1 MLLRGIKIVNYSSS
15 VLSLDVGMGENNYV
29 LQCEKRTMFEYI
41 EVRSTYE
48 MNMKAKEGWR
58 LISAFNL
65 YDSMFAIME
74 RMAP

>member
-1 MLLRGIKIVNYSSS
+1 MLLPGSKTVNQSTS
-15 VLSLDVGMGENNYV
+15 VLSLDVGMGKNNYL
-29 LQCEKRTMFEYI
+29 LQCKNRTMFEYI
-41 EVRSTYE
+41 EVRSTSE
-48 MNMKAKEGWR
+48 MNRKAKEGWR

>member
-1 MLLRGIKIVNYSSS
+1 MLLRGIRTPKQSSILRS
-15 VLSLDVGMGENNYV
+15 ADMSMGENNYA
-29 LQCEKRTMFEYI
+29 LQCQQRTMFEYI
-41 EVRSTYE
+41 EVRSTNE
-48 MNMKAKEGWR
+48 MNRKAKEGWR

>member
-1 MLLRGIKIVNYSSS
+1 MLLRGSKTVNQNSSIP
-15 VLSLDVGMGENNYV
+15 SLEVGMGENNYV
-29 LQCEKRTMFEYI
+29 LQCKKRTMFEYI
-41 EVRSTYE
+41 EVRSTSE
-48 MNMKAKEGWR
+48 MNRKAKEGWR